1 MDKLTKD
8 QIIMEFEIA
17 TQYKSKEVS
26 IINVEV
32 LKKAVKYEYSMN
44 RYYIE
49 TCLKLMQIL
58 TKELKLK
65 NTIQHKEVEILSED
79 EKHFLALISKQ
90 I

>member
-1 MDKLTKD
+1 
-8 QIIMEFEIA
+8 
-17 TQYKSKEVS
+17 
-26 IINVEV
+26 
-32 LKKAVKYEYSMN
+32 
-44 RYYIE
+44 
-49 TCLKLMQIL
+49 MQIL